1 MHSLYPDVKSV
12 GTIEDDF
19 YYDMHVTYCDWEN
32 DDNATY
38 DLENLFG
45 INSENDD
52 MEGLELGDDGI
63 ENPLAISD
71 MIIDNSFS
79 SKNTFLHVD
88 HDENALCDS
97 YIVEFIHDATKNYYE
112 RGTHAYRYLN
122 FIKISLS
129 MLKVS
134 KLHLF
139 CLPMLISLCFNE
151 SFLYKIPLHR
161 KWGRL
166 KRGCHFLS

>member
-1 MHSLYPDVKSV
+1 
-12 GTIEDDF
+12 
-19 YYDMHVTYCDWEN
+19 MHVTYCDWEN

-45 INSENDD
+45 TNSENDNI
-52 MEGLELGDDGI
+52 ESFKLGDDGI

-71 MIIDNSFS
+71 MIIDNSFA

-97 YIVEFIHDATKNYYE
+97 YIVEFIHDSTENYYE

-129 MLKVS
+129 MLIVS

-139 CLPMLISLCFNE
+139 CFPMLISLCFNE
-151 SFLYKIPLHR
+151 LFLYKIPLHR

-166 KRGCHFLS
+166 KYDFIFSS